1 MAALAMQRA
10 AELEPGC
17 AEFSEDLERLHRR
30 IPFEH
35 AELLQARP
43 LALATASLSRRAE
56 LLQPT
61 VVLKRNEWVAPSD
74 RLCGVLGLLVSS
86 CFAVA
91 AL

>member
-17 AEFSEDLERLHRR
+17 AEFAEDLERLHRR

-43 LALATASLSRRAE
+43 LARP
-56 LLQPT
+56 LLH
-61 VVLKRNEWVAPSD
+61 RW
-74 RLCGVLGLLVSS
+74 LLRGPD
-86 CFAVA
+86 
-91 AL
+91 